1 MTTKVSISKCVLRK
15 CFCKLCGE
23 DGWHVVYCNILLN
36 LLYAIWSHLQQKM
49 PDITYSTG
57 THKTSF
63 TRVDVYVIFKN
74 TLKFDS
80 VIK

>member
-1 MTTKVSISKCVLRK
+1 MVKLAGVLYIVTFCLISSM
-15 CFCKLCGE
+15 
-23 DGWHVVYCNILLN
+23 
-36 LLYAIWSHLQQKM
+36 LYGVIYNKKM

>member
-1 MTTKVSISKCVLRK
+1 MGGVLYIVTI
-15 CFCKLCGE
+15 CL
-23 DGWHVVYCNILLN
+23 IPTM
-36 LLYAIWSHLQQKM
+36 LYGLIYNKKM

-57 THKTSF
+57 TYKTSF
-63 TRVDVYVIFKN
+63 TREDVYVIFKN